1 LSLLA
6 QDEIAHL
13 RARNEGQNQ
22 KVESKEEGL
31 ARRAALYDRLINQ
44 HTSLLYDRNSG
55 HTFGAGSGMKGEEER
70 RDLLSPTSVVDFT
83 FRRGASQLLQMREGQ
98 NFNSAAATT
107 FKSRPASRGIIVE
120 PEVGDSKIEDGP
132 AVPRNSSTFPP
143 LLLKSILKKSSA
155 GIQKYSSCDEAQ
167 AATERRGVEW
177 NSDQMR
183 GFRSTR

>member
-1 LSLLA
+1 M
-6 QDEIAHL
+6 
-13 RARNEGQNQ
+13 
-22 KVESKEEGL
+22 SKEEGL
-31 ARRAALYDRLINQ
+31 ARRAALYDKLIIQN
-44 HTSLLYDRNSG
+44 TSPRYKRNSG
-55 HTFGAGSGMKGEEER
+55 HMFGACNGMKDEEER

-107 FKSRPASRGIIVE
+107 FKSRPGSTIVE

-143 LLLKSILKKSSA
+143 LHLKSILKKSS

-167 AATERRGVEW
+167 AATDRRGVEW
-177 NSDQMR
+177 NDPMR
-183 GFRSTR
+183 GFRSNR

>member
-1 LSLLA
+1 M
-6 QDEIAHL
+6 
-13 RARNEGQNQ
+13 
-22 KVESKEEGL
+22 SKEEGL
-31 ARRAALYDRLINQ
+31 ARRAALYDKLIIQN
-44 HTSLLYDRNSG
+44 TSPRYKRNSG
-55 HTFGAGSGMKGEEER
+55 HMFGACSGMKDEEER
-70 RDLLSPTSVVDFT
+70 RDLLSPTNVVDFML
-83 FRRGASQLLQMREGQ
+83 RRGASQLLQMRDGQ

-143 LLLKSILKKSSA
+143 LHLKSILKKSS

-177 NSDQMR
+177 NSDPMR
-183 GFRSTR
+183 GFRSNR